1 VIRRVPARKVLRSEW
16 TKFRTSRA
24 AWAFLLL
31 YVAVVAVGSWSSLSG
46 TTAPVDPVDAVATAL
61 VGFAPGQL
69 VLLAL
74 GAVVVTGEYRAGTVL
89 ASLTAVPRRTR
100 WLIAKT
106 LVVCTCVAVVTAL
119 LAVGCIAAVPT
130 LTAGTLEL
138 PLTRPVVLRPIGLQ
152 VAAAVLVTVLGVG
165 LGAASRRTPVAVV
178 VGTLV
183 TVVAPVVTVVAL
195 DPRLEGLARFW
206 PTLRVGLDDLLTV
219 ATRGSFGI
227 PAGGDVL
234 LAGATPWQTGTAVI
248 AGWAL
253 AAWLLGVLLT
263 ERRDA

>member
-1 VIRRVPARKVLRSEW
+1 MTRRVPARNVLRSEW
-16 TKFRTSRA
+16 TKFRTARA
-24 AWAFLLL
+24 AWGCLLL
-31 YVAVVAVGSWSSLSG
+31 YVAVVAVGSWTSLSG
-46 TTAPVDPVDAVATAL
+46 TRAPEDPAEAVATAL

-106 LVVCTCVAVVTAL
+106 LVVCACVAVVTVL
-119 LAVGCIAAVPT
+119 LAVGCVAAVPT

-138 PLTRPVVLRPIGLQ
+138 PLDRPVVLRPVGLQ
-152 VAAAVLVTVLGVG
+152 AASAVLVTVLGVG
-165 LGAASRRTPVAVV
+165 LGALARRTVVAVA
-178 VGTLV
+178 VGALL
-183 TVVAPVVTVVAL
+183 TVVAPVASVVAL
-195 DPRLEGLARFW
+195 DARFEQLAQYW
-206 PTLRVGLDDLLTV
+206 PTLRVGLDDVLTV
-219 ATRGSFGI
+219 ATRGSFGV

-234 LAGATPWQTGTAVI
+234 LAGATPWQTGTAVV
-248 AGWAL
+248 AAWAV
-253 AAWLLGVLLT
+253 AVWLLGVLVT